1 MSHTSNSRG
10 GPFRVPGQ
18 RSLARNKIP
27 SSVYKLAVFA
37 AVTIFT
43 IGVLATLIGNV
54 SFAGSRTFHAYF
66 TDATGVNK
74 GDRVRIAGVEVGT
87 IKGLELVEV
96 DGRKVAKVSFSVE
109 DDVPLY
115 TDAELALRYENI
127 VGQRYLSI
135 TEDPSGRTARA
146 DSTFGLGQTTPALN
160 LTELFN
166 GFQPLFRALDP
177 KEVNTF
183 SFQIVKALQGES
195 GTLAGLMTDTAE
207 LTNGLADRDQV
218 IGGVISNFNQV
229 LAEVGARD
237 TKLTDLIVQFR
248 DLMSGLAKDGDVI
261 SASLPSLADLLDSTS
276 GMVQE
281 IRAPLKADLRGLD
294 AVAGALDDTRGELVA
309 SLARTPDKMR
319 VLART
324 GSYGSWFNFYVCG
337 LEVRLQLLQGTVNLG
352 TPALAANERDTVCGG
367 GIE

>member
-1 MSHTSNSRG
+1 MSDFTS
-10 GPFRVPGQ
+10 GPFRVPGKK
-18 RSLARNKIP
+18 AIP

-37 AVTIFT
+37 AITILVL
-43 IGVLATLIGNV
+43 GVLATLIANV
-54 SFAGSRTFHAYF
+54 SLVGSRTFHAYF

-74 GDRVRIAGVEVGT
+74 GDRVRLSGVEVGS

-96 DGRKVAKVSFSVE
+96 GGRRVARLTFSVE
-109 DDVPLY
+109 NDVPMY
-115 TDAELALRYENI
+115 RNAELALRYENI

-135 TEDPSGRTARA
+135 SEDPIGAKIA
-146 DSTFGLGQTTPALN
+146 EGATFGLDRTTPALN

-177 KEVNTF
+177 KQVNTF
-183 SFQIVKALQGES
+183 SYEIIKALQGES
-195 GTLAGLMTDTAE
+195 GTVSRLMTSTAQ

-229 LAEVGARD
+229 LTTVGERD
-237 TKLTDLIVQFR
+237 TKLTALIVQFR

-261 SASLPSLADLLDSTS
+261 SASLPPLAALLDRTA
-276 GMVQE
+276 GFVTDV
-281 IRAPLKADLRGLD
+281 RGPLKADITGLD
-294 AVAGALDDTRGELVA
+294 HVATALDNTRGELDA
-309 SLARTPDKMR
+309 SLARTPAKLR
-319 VLART
+319 VLSRT

-337 LEVRLQLLQGTVNLG
+337 VEVRLQLLNGTVNLG
-352 TPALAANERDTVCGG
+352 TPPITTNDRDTVCGG